1 MSAPRLRVWIYLK
14 PHTEERLLYTSL
26 ESAQRACLV
35 GGEIEEW
42 HAYEES
48 DRMQLIYR
56 WTRSMEAGF
65 EVDWLRGP
73 Q

>member
-14 PHTEERLLYTSL
+14 PHTEERLLYTSMDA
-26 ESAQRACLV
+26 AQRACAV

-42 HAYEES
+42 HAYEDS

-56 WTRSMEAGF
+56 WSRLEEGGF
-65 EVDWLRGP
+65 DVEWLRSP